1 MAESVDRKK
10 ARFTER
16 PFSALS
22 PPRPADHPSGWSLGS
37 RPRCSAATSV
47 TRDFLPERSAGPEGW
62 TRRTDRGD
70 GGFLVVLRLQSPP
83 RG

>member
-37 RPRCSAATSV
+37 RPPVQGGQPACRGIFCRNGALDQRDGPAEQTAATAA
-47 TRDFLPERSAGPEGW
+47 F
-62 TRRTDRGD
+62 
-70 GGFLVVLRLQSPP
+70 
-83 RG
+83 